1 MQYTPLTYTDFGIL
15 TFLLS
20 DETPKALQ
28 VLSKSGE
35 WIWADPIEGCYV
47 CNIGDML
54 SEWTRNAY
62 KSTLHRVCHNSDSLR
77 ISIPLF
83 FDPNWDAFIS
93 PVLPS
98 TDPEEQDGSRG
109 IKYREKFIKSI
120 DVPLWR
126 DPLTP
131 PGSY

>member
-1 MQYTPLTYTDFGIL
+1 MQ
-15 TFLLS
+15 
-20 DETPKALQ
+20 
-28 VLSKSGE
+28 
-35 WIWADPIEGCYV
+35 GCYV

-93 PVLPS
+93 PALPPAEGDES
-98 TDPEEQDGSRG
+98 KDNGSRG
-109 IKYREKFIKSI
+109 IRYRDTFIRSVEK
-120 DVPLWR
+120 PLWR
-126 DPLTP
+126 DPLAP
-131 PGSY
+131 PDSS